1 MRDQHNKMSKRH
13 GDPSAS
19 KKSTFS
25 GISVSFSQRAWS
37 WAATAVLE
45 ALPAWTLEG
54 VHDAL
59 IGLAET
65 LRVKNATLLWPVR
78 IALAGKLVTPGGA
91 VEI

>member
-1 MRDQHNKMSKRH
+1 MLE
-13 GDPSAS
+13 
-19 KKSTFS
+19 
-25 GISVSFSQRAWS
+25 
-37 WAATAVLE
+37 AAIPVLE

-65 LRVKNATLLWPVR
+65 LGVKNATLLWPVR

-91 VEI
+91 VEICHILGREEALRRLRAGLEKLGA